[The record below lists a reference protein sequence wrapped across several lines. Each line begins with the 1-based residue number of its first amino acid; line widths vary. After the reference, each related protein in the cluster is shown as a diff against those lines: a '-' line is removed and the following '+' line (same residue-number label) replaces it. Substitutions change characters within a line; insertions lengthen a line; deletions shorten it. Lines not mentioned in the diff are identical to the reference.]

1 MVASQSAV
9 NFTFANAKTSYLGT
23 LIMRRFYYDV
33 TALSKAHPELC
44 ATALADYKNKDKLP
58 LPESVV
64 HHWCRVLRATLGD
77 KAVLFDGHGGEY
89 IAELSEVSKKHA
101 SVKILDFTAID
112 RTPTTLTTIGLVM
125 SRGDRMD
132 YAIQK
137 ATELGV
143 SAIQL
148 LTSQHGEVHLKA
160 DQAAKKLI
168 HWQQV
173 AISACEQCGLN
184 RPPIILAPQ
193 SVEDWL
199 TVGLEQMRQG
209 IDRDQVS
216 AIVAPLLSQS
226 FYRQL
231 TSPSSLRL
239 LLAAPR
245 ETTTFCATD
254 KITQVCQSARLPN
267 TPITIQADI
276 ASGTPFT
283 HSPAITHIHFL
294 IGPEGGFSASE
305 EQLALDND
313 FIAWQIGSR
322 ILRTETAPVVA
333 LATLQALSG

>member
-1 MVASQSAV
+1 
-9 NFTFANAKTSYLGT
+9 
-23 LIMRRFYYDV
+23 MRRFYYDV
-33 TALSKAHPELC
+33 TASSQAHPELC
-44 ATALADYKNKDKLP
+44 ATALAEYKDHDKVP

-64 HHWCRVLRATLGD
+64 HHWCRVLRASIGD
-77 KAVLFDGHGGEY
+77 KAVLFDGHGGEFVV
-89 IAELSEVSKKHA
+89 ELTEVSKKYA
-101 SVKILDFTAID
+101 SVKILGFTAIE
-112 RTPTTLTTIGLVM
+112 RTPTILTTLGLVM

-148 LTSQHGEVHLKA
+148 LTSHHGEVHLKA
-160 DQAAKKLI
+160 DQVAKKLM

-199 TVGLEQMRQG
+199 TTGLDQSSQG
-209 IDRDQVS
+209 IHSDQVS
-216 AIVAPLLSQS
+216 AVVAPLLSQP

-231 TSPSSLRL
+231 TKPSSLRL
-239 LLAAPR
+239 LLATPR
-245 ETTTFCATD
+245 ETAALSVTERIA
-254 KITQVCQSARLPN
+254 QVCQPTQGAINDFENPSV
-267 TPITIQADI
+267 D
-276 ASGTPFT
+276 
-283 HSPAITHIHFL
+283 SPAPVHIHFL
-294 IGPEGGFSASE
+294 IGPEGGLSASE
-305 EQLALDND
+305 EQLALDKD

-333 LATLQALSG
+333 LATLQALSSEANKPS